1 MEKET
6 LFIAFSTQKGGAG
19 KTTLTV
25 LVASYLHYVKGMNVA
40 VVDCDYP
47 QHSIA
52 EMRKRDLKTVM
63 EDEHYK
69 LMAYRQLQR
78 IRKKAYPIAESTAE
92 DAVAKADELLEKM
105 PETDI
110 VFFDLPGTVNSTG
123 VLNTLANM
131 DYVFSPIAADRVV
144 MESTLR
150 FASRLNDTLIATGKT
165 NIKGLYLLWNMVDG
179 REKSELYKV
188 YEQVI
193 GKYSINSLVYW
204 VTYVHNVVYSFYR
217 SMIYCYINSTQRC
230 AGSIVIDI
238 IPTNGA
244 DKRKFFP
251 FAPYF
256 PVTNVIKRYFYP
268 YFPAIIGI
276 KGYSFPYF
284 PYLSGIM
291 KIKTA
296 LYSLFSRL
304 DWHKTVVFPCL
315 GEIYEGI
322 RSLSWEIPVT

>member
-1 MEKET
+1 MNFPSFSFFICGVDSKVSFVNKLHHGKRNT
-6 LFIAFSTQKGGAG
+6 LYRLFHAKGGAG

-78 IRKKAYPIAESTAE
+78 IRKKAYPVAESTAE
-92 DAVAKADELLEKM
+92 DAVTKADELLEKM

-193 GKYSINSLVYW
+193 GELGLKVLKTFLPDSKRFRRELTGNIGHCSVPRCSPQ
-204 VTYVHNVVYSFYR
+204 TYAG
-217 SMIYCYINSTQRC
+217 QRQQPERDY
-230 AGSIVIDI
+230 G
-238 IPTNGA
+238 
-244 DKRKFFP
+244 R
-251 FAPYF
+251 
-256 PVTNVIKRYFYP
+256 
-268 YFPAIIGI
+268 
-276 KGYSFPYF
+276 
-284 PYLSGIM
+284 
-291 KIKTA
+291 
-296 LYSLFSRL
+296 
-304 DWHKTVVFPCL
+304 TVVHYQEVGYGKRTEKNKPD
-315 GEIYEGI
+315 GH
-322 RSLSWEIPVT
+322 

>member
-1 MEKET
+1 MKKET

-52 EMRKRDLKTVM
+52 EMRKRDLRTVM

-69 LMAYRQLQR
+69 
-78 IRKKAYPIAESTAE
+78 PIAESTAE
-92 DAVAKADELLEKM
+92 DAITKADELLEKM

-131 DYVFSPIAADRVV
+131 DYIFSPIAADRVV

-179 REKSELYKV
+179 REKSELYTV

-193 GKYSINSLVYW
+193 SELGLKVLNTFLPDSKRFRREL
-204 VTYVHNVVYSFYR
+204 TGEHKALFR
-217 SMIYCYINSTQRC
+217 STL
-230 AGSIVIDI
+230 
-238 IPTNGA
+238 
-244 DKRKFFP
+244 
-251 FAPYF
+251 
-256 PVTNVIKRYFYP
+256 
-268 YFPAIIGI
+268 FPADSTLVKGSNLKEITEELLSII
-276 KGYSFPYF
+276 K
-284 PYLSGIM
+284 
-291 KIKTA
+291 K
-296 LYSLFSRL
+296 
-304 DWHKTVVFPCL
+304 
-315 GEIYEGI
+315 
-322 RSLSWEIPVT
+322 

>member
-1 MEKET
+1 MKEKT
-6 LFIAFSTQKGGAG
+6 KFVAFSTQKGGAG

-25 LVASYLHYVKGMNVA
+25 LAASYLHYVKGFNVA
-40 VVDCDYP
+40 VIDCDYP
-47 QHSIA
+47 QHSIV
-52 EMRKRDLKTVM
+52 EMRERDLKLAL

-69 LMAYRQLQR
+69 RLAYEQFTRLQ
-78 IRKKAYPIAESTAE
+78 KKAYPVVESNTKEALA
-92 DAVAKADELLEKM
+92 DADYLL
-105 PETDI
+105 PQGDFDY
-110 VFFDLPGTVNSTG
+110 VFFDLPGTINNEDLIHS
-123 VLNTLANM
+123 LAGM
-131 DYVFSPIAADRVV
+131 DYLVAPISADRVV
-144 MESTLR
+144 MESTLNYAVVVKEHIMGR
-150 FASRLNDTLIATGKT
+150 EKSRM
-165 NIKGLYLLWNMVDG
+165 KGLYMLWNMVD
-179 REKSELYKV
+179 
-188 YEQVI
+188 

>member
-92 DAVAKADELLEKM
+92 DAVTKADELLEKM

-123 VLNTLANM
+123 VLNTLVNM

-193 GKYSINSLVYW
+193 GELGLKVLKTFLPDSKRFRRELTGGIVPFHAVPRRRYAGQRQQPERDYGRAV
-204 VTYVHNVVYSFYR
+204 VHYQEVGY
-217 SMIYCYINSTQRC
+217 
-230 AGSIVIDI
+230 G
-238 IPTNGA
+238 
-244 DKRKFFP
+244 KRTEKNKP
-251 FAPYF
+251 D
-256 PVTNVIKRYFYP
+256 
-268 YFPAIIGI
+268 G
-276 KGYSFPYF
+276 
-284 PYLSGIM
+284 
-291 KIKTA
+291 
-296 LYSLFSRL
+296 
-304 DWHKTVVFPCL
+304 H
-315 GEIYEGI
+315 
-322 RSLSWEIPVT
+322 

>member
-1 MEKET
+1 MNFPSFSFFICGVDSKVSFVNKLHHGKET

-78 IRKKAYPIAESTAE
+78 IRKKAYPVAESTAE
-92 DAVAKADELLEKM
+92 DAVTKADELLEKM

-123 VLNTLANM
+123 VLNTLVNM

-193 GKYSINSLVYW
+193 GELGLKVLKTFLPDSKRFRRELTGDIGHCSVP
-204 VTYVHNVVYSFYR
+204 
-217 SMIYCYINSTQRC
+217 RC
-230 AGSIVIDI
+230 S
-238 IPTNGA
+238 PQ
-244 DKRKFFP
+244 
-251 FAPYF
+251 
-256 PVTNVIKRYFYP
+256 
-268 YFPAIIGI
+268 
-276 KGYSFPYF
+276 
-284 PYLSGIM
+284 
-291 KIKTA
+291 
-296 LYSLFSRL
+296 
-304 DWHKTVVFPCL
+304 TV
-315 GEIYEGI
+315 
-322 RSLSWEIPVT
+322 RWSKAAT

>member
-1 MEKET
+1 
-6 LFIAFSTQKGGAG
+6 
-19 KTTLTV
+19 
-25 LVASYLHYVKGMNVA
+25 
-40 VVDCDYP
+40 
-47 QHSIA
+47 
-52 EMRKRDLKTVM
+52 M

-78 IRKKAYPIAESTAE
+78 IRKKAYPVAESTAE
-92 DAVAKADELLEKM
+92 DAVTKADELLEKM

-193 GKYSINSLVYW
+193 GELGLKVLNTFLPDSKRFRREL
-204 VTYVHNVVYSFYR
+204 TGEHKALFR
-217 SMIYCYINSTQRC
+217 STL
-230 AGSIVIDI
+230 
-238 IPTNGA
+238 
-244 DKRKFFP
+244 
-251 FAPYF
+251 
-256 PVTNVIKRYFYP
+256 
-268 YFPAIIGI
+268 FPADGALVKGSNLKEITEELLSIIR
-276 KGYSFPYF
+276 K
-284 PYLSGIM
+284 
-291 KIKTA
+291 
-296 LYSLFSRL
+296 
-304 DWHKTVVFPCL
+304 
-315 GEIYEGI
+315 
-322 RSLSWEIPVT
+322 